1 MLPASSETPLSD
13 SIVRV
18 VGEIISLS
26 ESDQA
31 LLFHQL
37 GYGSAGHLSDDAL
50 VEDQVASAELGV
62 TTTTLAIWRS
72 TGRYHLP
79 FVKIGRLVRYQMGDL
94 REFKRARRVDTR
106 SMGQAK

>member
-1 MLPASSETPLSD
+1 MLAVSAATPLSD
-13 SIVRV
+13 LIATIAD
-18 VGEIISLS
+18 EIISLP

-31 LLFHQL
+31 VLFLHF

-50 VEDQVASAELGV
+50 VNDQVASTELGV

-79 FVKIGRLVRYQMGDL
+79 YVKMGRLVRYKMGDL
-94 REFKRARRVDTR
+94 REFKRVRRIDTR
-106 SMGQAK
+106 PVGAD

>member
-1 MLPASSETPLSD
+1 MPNIAAEIPLSELIAK
-13 SIVRV
+13 IVDQ
-18 VGEIISLS
+18 INSLS
-26 ESDQA
+26 MSNQA

-50 VEDQVASAELGV
+50 VDDQVASAELGV
-62 TTTTLAIWRS
+62 TTTTLSIWRS

-79 FVKIGRLVRYQMGDL
+79 FVKVGRLVRYQMGDL

-106 SMGQAK
+106 VESDA

>member
-1 MLPASSETPLSD
+1 MLPASTEAPISD
-13 SIVRV
+13 SIVRI
-18 VGEIISLS
+18 VGEIISLTQ
-26 ESDQA
+26 SDQA

-37 GYGSAGHLSDDAL
+37 GYGSAGHLNDDAL
-50 VEDQVASAELGV
+50 VDDQVASAELGV

-79 FVKIGRLVRYQMGDL
+79 YVKIGRLVRYQMGDL

-106 SMGQAK
+106 TVSNT

>member
-1 MLPASSETPLSD
+1 MPTVSAEAPLSGLIAE
-13 SIVRV
+13 IVDQ
-18 VGEIISLS
+18 INTLS
-26 ESDQA
+26 ESNQG
-31 LLFHQL
+31 LLFHQF

-50 VEDQVASAELGV
+50 VSDQVASAELGV

-79 FVKIGRLVRYQMGDL
+79 YVKMGRLVRYQMGDL

-106 SMGQAK
+106 AAGGD